1 VQSPEGGDKGRVEPT
16 PLTVLTLAASD
27 DLVEARVDGEEES
40 LGPLH
45 HLLAWQARGGG
56 LS

>member
-45 HLLAWQARGGG
+45 HLLA
-56 LS
+56 